1 MSPRAD
7 PRLPLRP
14 SLPPG
19 RYAAL
24 FAFLFLF
31 GIGVLLMTPVQ
42 RVDVR
47 FSHALVS
54 ISQHLIAMCGGKAS
68 VEHAVLRE
76 PGTDF
81 AIEMKDGCNGANV
94 MILLWSAVLAFPAAW
109 KSKVFGIIAGTFL
122 IQAVN
127 IVRFISLFYIG
138 QYSLAWFDFAHS
150 YLWET
155 LLILDTM
162 VVFWVWVNR
171 VTRHGAVS
179 NAGI

>member
-7 PRLPLRP
+7 PLRPRRP

-19 RYAAL
+19 RFAAL
-24 FAFLFLF
+24 FACLFLF
-31 GIGVLLMTPVQ
+31 GIGLLLTPPVQ

-54 ISQHLIAMCGGKAS
+54 VSQQLITIFGGKAS

-76 PGTDF
+76 PVTDF
-81 AIEMKDGCNGANV
+81 AIEMKDGCNGVNV
-94 MILLWSAVLAFPAAW
+94 MILLWAAVLAFPAAW
-109 KSKVFGIIAGTFL
+109 KLKAFGITAGAL
-122 IQAVN
+122 VIQAVN
-127 IVRFISLFYIG
+127 IARFISLFYIG
-138 QYSLAWFDFAHS
+138 QYSLKWFDFAHN

-171 VTRHGAVS
+171 VTKRGAVS